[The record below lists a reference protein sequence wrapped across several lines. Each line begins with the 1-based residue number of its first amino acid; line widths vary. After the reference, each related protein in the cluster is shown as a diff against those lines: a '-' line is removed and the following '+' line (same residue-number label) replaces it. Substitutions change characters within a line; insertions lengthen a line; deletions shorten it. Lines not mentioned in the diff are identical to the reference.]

1 MSTNKSP
8 YPALYNLIFI
18 VHPPTDESPY
28 WGLELD
34 LSRLTG
40 FLAFAYA
47 VFLTWMFS
55 SEKWTPGLQVIVAV
69 LTFLAGILGLVFLSS
84 LPLDKMRIAGT
95 SKVPSELAN
104 SVGKL
109 MPLDKEP
116 GRVPDED
123 ERDTRKL

>member
-1 MSTNKSP
+1 MNKSP
-8 YPALYNLIFI
+8 YSAWYNLIFI

-40 FLAFAYA
+40 FMSFAYA
-47 VFLTWMFS
+47 VFLTVMFGS
-55 SEKWTPGLQVIVAV
+55 GIWSPGFQVIIAV

-84 LPLDKMRIAGT
+84 LPLDKMRIAGS

-116 GRVPDED
+116 GRVPGED
-123 ERDTRKL
+123 PRDTGKL

>member
-1 MSTNKSP
+1 MANKSP
-8 YPALYNLIFI
+8 YPAWYSLFFI
-18 VHPPTDESPY
+18 VHPPTDENPY

-40 FLAFAYA
+40 FLSFAYA

-55 SEKWTPGLQVIVAV
+55 AGFWNPGFQVIIAV

-84 LPLDKMRIAGT
+84 LPLDKMRIAGS
-95 SKVPSELAN
+95 SKVPGELAAN
-104 SVGKL
+104 MGKL

-116 GRVPDED
+116 GRVPEED